1 MIERVIDKFSTI
13 SLLELKKVSLLRRF
27 DTKYFFNF
35 SKLEDVLIDMQ
46 KNYQILKIKNNL
58 KHQYSTYY
66 YDDKNKSS
74 YIKHHNGK
82 KNREKL
88 RFRNYIES
96 GECYLEIKTKNNKG
110 QTNKKRIKTTKELKL
125 TDLQKNFILNNSNF
139 DPEKMFLENTNSFA
153 RYTFTDKKF
162 SHRITIDTDFV
173 FNYKKEKID
182 IPRLVIL
189 ELKESK
195 GEPIS
200 LIKEILK
207 KHNIKKNRI
216 SKYCL
221 TTFMLNNKVKANNFK
236 RLMLTLEKFN
246 IIHY

>member
-1 MIERVIDKFSTI
+1 MIERVIEKFPKT
-13 SLLELKKVSLLRRF
+13 SLLELQKVSLLRRF
-27 DTKYFFNF
+27 DTKYFFHF
-35 SKLEDVLIDMQ
+35 SRLEDVLNDMQ
-46 KNYQILKIKNNL
+46 KNYKILKIKNNI

-82 KNREKL
+82 KHREKL
-88 RFRNYIES
+88 RFRNYVES

-110 QTNKKRIKTTKELKL
+110 QTNKKRIKTKKQTKL
-125 TDLQKNFILNNSNF
+125 TDSQKQFILNNSDF

-153 RYTFTDKKF
+153 RYTFTDQKL
-162 SHRITIDTDFV
+162 SHRITIDTDFL
-173 FNYKKEKID
+173 FNYKEEKINM
-182 IPRLVIL
+182 PKLVIL

-195 GEPIS
+195 GEPVA
-200 LIKEILK
+200 LIKNILK

-221 TTFMLNNKVKANNFK
+221 TTLMLNNKIKANNFK
-236 RLMLTLEKFN
+236 KLILKLEKFN
-246 IIHY
+246 IIDH

>member
-1 MIERVIDKFSTI
+1 MIERVIDKFPTI
-13 SLLELKKVSLLRRF
+13 SLLELQKVSLLKRF
-27 DTKYFFNF
+27 DTKYFFHF
-35 SKLEDVLIDMQ
+35 SKLEDVLNNMQ
-46 KNYQILKIKNNL
+46 NEYQILKIKNNL
-58 KHQYSTYY
+58 KHQYSTLYF
-66 YDDKNKSS
+66 DDKNKSS

-88 RFRNYIES
+88 RFRNYVES
-96 GECYLEIKTKNNKG
+96 GESYLEIKTKNNKG
-110 QTNKKRIKTTKELKL
+110 QTNKKRIKTKKEFKI
-125 TDLQKNFILNNSNF
+125 TDLQKKFILNNSDF
-139 DPEKMFLENTNSFA
+139 DPEKMFLENSNIFT

-173 FNYKKEKID
+173 FNYKEEKVD

-195 GEPIS
+195 GEKEP
-200 LIKEILK
+200 LIKNILK

-221 TTFMLNNKVKANNFK
+221 TTIMLNNKIKLNNFK
-236 RLMLTLEKFN
+236 TLMLKLEKMD
-246 IIHY
+246 IINH